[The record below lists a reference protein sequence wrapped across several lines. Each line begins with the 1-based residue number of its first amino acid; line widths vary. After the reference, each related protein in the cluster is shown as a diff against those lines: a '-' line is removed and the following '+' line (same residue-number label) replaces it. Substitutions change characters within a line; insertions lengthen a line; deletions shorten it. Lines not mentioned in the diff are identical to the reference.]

1 MTAPVADDVVRVVVR
16 DAIRS
21 VWKNCPDLIE
31 NGAHARTVV
40 AHIATVLNLRL
51 ETWPGLWRA
60 DVDYSLF
67 HERGLQVIRERYLRV
82 PDARAE
88 HVYPNLIVH
97 DPRGGGPDHRLL
109 VLEAE
114 KSGGTTPH
122 RASAY
127 RNSRASS
134 NNSTTTR
141 PSTSNTTPPPAPASN
156 GSSPSSPTPTPPSR
170 PAKSSE
176 SIPPGRRAWG
186 EMKGLRSPSGR
197 TR

>member
-1 MTAPVADDVVRVVVR
+1 MICGMTAPVADDVVREVVR

-40 AHIATVLNLRL
+40 AHIATALNLRL

-60 DVDYSLF
+60 DVDYNLF

-127 RNSRASS
+127 RKLQGFLEQFDYHQAVYLEYDAS
-134 NNSTTTR
+134 TR
-141 PSTSNTTPPPAPASN
+141 PRLEWLVPFISHPD
-156 GSSPSSPTPTPPSR
+156 PTL
-170 PAKSSE
+170 
-176 SIPPGRRAWG
+176 PPG
-186 EMKGLRSPSGR
+186 EEL
-197 TR
+197 